1 MNATPEPVRYSIV
14 ILTFDRPDALRLV
27 LGDLAKL
34 ATPGLEVIVVDNCP
48 EKPATAVIGEFPF
61 VKLVSATKN
70 LGAEGRNL
78 GLEVAQAEIIVCL
91 DDDVSGLTDAGLA
104 ALDPV
109 FQDPAIGAVNFKVI
123 EYGTWELTNWVHH
136 CDADPYSERVFD
148 TYEITEGAVAFRRS
162 ALKKS
167 GLYPE
172 GFFLSHEGP
181 DLAFR
186 IIDAGYRVIYSP
198 ATQVIHAYSP
208 RGRTAWRNYYF
219 DTRNTLWMVVRNLPF
234 WYGLRTL
241 LRQTLAMMVYAV
253 RDRFFLWWL
262 RGLWDSIRGLPERFR
277 QRKKISRSAMR
288 YIKLI
293 DSNRPGL
300 VTLIRRRLFQT
311 RIKL

>member
-1 MNATPEPVRYSIV
+1 MDETPRYSIV
-14 ILTFDRPDALRLV
+14 ILTFDRPDSLRML
-27 LGDLAKL
+27 LGELSKL
-34 ATPGLEVIVVDNCP
+34 TTPRLEVIVVDNCP
-48 EKPATAVIGEFPF
+48 DKPATNVIRDFSF

-78 GLEVAQAEIIVCL
+78 GLAVAQAEIVVCL

-109 FQDPAIGAVNFKVI
+109 FEEPNIGAVNFKVI

-136 CDADPYSERVFD
+136 CDADPYSERVFE

-162 ALKKS
+162 ALLKS
-167 GLYPE
+167 GYYPE

-208 RGRTAWRNYYF
+208 RGRTAWRNYYY
-219 DTRNTLWMVVRNLPF
+219 DTRNTTWMVVRNLPF
-234 WYGLRTL
+234 WYGTRTL
-241 LRQTLAMMVYAV
+241 LRQTLAMFVYAA
-253 RDRFFLWWL
+253 RDRFLIWWA
-262 RGLWDSIRGLPERFR
+262 RGLIDSIRGLPTAWR
-277 QRKKISRSAMR
+277 QRKKISRAAMR
-288 YIKLI
+288 YIKQI
-293 DSNRPGL
+293 DSNRPSL
-300 VTLIRRRLFQT
+300 LSLIRRRLFQT

>member
-1 MNATPEPVRYSIV
+1 MDQTINYSIV
-14 ILTFDRPDALRLV
+14 ILTYDRPDALRML
-27 LGDLAKL
+27 LGELAQL
-34 ATPGLEVIVVDNCP
+34 TTPGVEVIVVDNCP
-48 EKPATAVIGEFPF
+48 EKPATAVLNDFSF
-61 VKLVSATKN
+61 VKLVAATKN

-78 GLEVAQAEIIVCL
+78 GLAVAQAEIIVCL

-104 ALDPV
+104 ALTPIFV
-109 FQDPAIGAVNFKVI
+109 DPAVGSVNFKVI
-123 EYGTWELTNWVHH
+123 EFGTWELTNWVHH
-136 CDADPYSERVFD
+136 CDSDLYRERVFE

-162 ALKKS
+162 ALQKS

-208 RGRTAWRNYYF
+208 RGRTAWRNYYY

-234 WYGLRTL
+234 WYGTRTL
-241 LRQTLAMMVYAV
+241 IRQTGAMFIYAV
-253 RDRFFLWWL
+253 RDRFVIWWFRGLIDAL
-262 RGLWDSIRGLPERFR
+262 RGLPKAHRERH
-277 QRKKISRSAMR
+277 KIGRAAMR

-293 DSNRPGL
+293 DRNRPGL
-300 VTLIRRRLFQT
+300 WTLIRRRLFQT
-311 RIKL
+311 KIKL